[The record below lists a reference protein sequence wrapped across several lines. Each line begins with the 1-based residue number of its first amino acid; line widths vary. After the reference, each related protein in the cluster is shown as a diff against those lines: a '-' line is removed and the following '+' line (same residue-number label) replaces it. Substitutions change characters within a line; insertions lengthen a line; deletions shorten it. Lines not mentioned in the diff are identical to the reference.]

1 MTEGEVLSKIN
12 QSSNQSISL
21 RKHKGSELPSLDNR
35 LVLGQ
40 EVGTGGQMGLA
51 NKVKTS
57 LVTNCV

>member
-1 MTEGEVLSKIN
+1 MLSKIN

-21 RKHKGSELPSLDNR
+21 RKHKGSELPSLDIR